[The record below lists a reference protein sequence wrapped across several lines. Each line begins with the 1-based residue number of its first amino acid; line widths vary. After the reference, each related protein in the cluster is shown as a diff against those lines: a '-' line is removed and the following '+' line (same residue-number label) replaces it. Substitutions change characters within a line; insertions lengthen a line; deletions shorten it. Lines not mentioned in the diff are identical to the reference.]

1 MLESP
6 KNLVLESEV
15 PPHHGFAKHKCC
27 GWHMWHLCFCTD
39 PRFHKATAVPYFPPC
54 DCQAVFCFEGSKPKG
69 YRIDS
74 NQGFLQTCCSCSTGH
89 CAPSGSARLK
99 YLQIM
104 QTGPIQMAKWQC
116 HLFHKP
122 EETQGASLRIRAR
135 KSLLFQGML
144 GHLMGINKACL
155 LIHLS
160 TNVTK
165 ICGIYLLYTFKK

>member
-54 DCQAVFCFEGSKPKG
+54 DCQAVFCFELTAIGDFCKPAAAALQATVLLQEV
-69 YRIDS
+69 RDS
-74 NQGFLQTCCSCSTGH
+74 STCRSCRRDR
-89 CAPSGSARLK
+89 C
-99 YLQIM
+99 
-104 QTGPIQMAKWQC
+104 KWLNGRVQC
-116 HLFHKP
+116 HLFRKP

-144 GHLMGINKACL
+144 AHLMGINKACL

-165 ICGIYLLYTFKK
+165 ICGIYQLYTFEK